1 MTSSTLEPTTIPS
14 HIVAAS
20 AILRLASPFFY
31 AIAFTPDS
39 PGNFEHDLALW
50 RTLRGYARALLEG
63 GALELSLAEACALR
77 ETLRQCPPG
86 RDVDFL
92 RSLEFT
98 ERG

>member
-31 AIAFTPDS
+31 AIEFTPDS

-50 RTLRGYARALLEG
+50 RTLRIA
-63 GALELSLAEACALR
+63 
-77 ETLRQCPPG
+77 
-86 RDVDFL
+86 
-92 RSLEFT
+92 
-98 ERG
+98 